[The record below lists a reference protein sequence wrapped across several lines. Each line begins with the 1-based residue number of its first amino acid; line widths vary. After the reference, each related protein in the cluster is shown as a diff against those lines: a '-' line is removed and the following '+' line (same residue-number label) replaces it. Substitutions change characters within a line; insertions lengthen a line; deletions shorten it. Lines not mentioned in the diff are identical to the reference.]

1 MAPDHATEL
10 ESLAF
15 GIRRC
20 EKCRLHE
27 GRTHAVPGEG
37 PADADI
43 VILGEGPGGVEDR
56 TGRPFAGPAGK
67 LLDSLLRENG
77 IARGEVFITNCVKC
91 RPPENRTPRRDE
103 LATCSMAWLN
113 RQLELIAPRLVV
125 VLGQTATRQ
134 MLGKEAT
141 VTHLHGT
148 LHERDGRAYFVT
160 YHPAAALRFETI
172 AQALR
177 AYFRVLGK
185 WLAER
190 TEVV

>member
-1 MAPDHATEL
+1 MALDPATEL

-15 GIRRC
+15 GISRC
-20 EKCRLHE
+20 EKCRLHQ

-37 PADADI
+37 PADAEI

-56 TGRPFAGPAGK
+56 TGRPFTGPAGR
-67 LLDSLLRENG
+67 LLDSLLRDIG
-77 IARGEVFITNCVKC
+77 LPRGEVFITNCVKC
-91 RPPENRTPRRDE
+91 RPPENRTPRQDE
-103 LATCSMAWLN
+103 LKTCSQAWLN
-113 RQLELIAPRLVV
+113 RQLELISPRLVIL
-125 VLGQTATRQ
+125 LGQTATRQ

-148 LHERDGRAYFVT
+148 LHERDERAYFVT
-160 YHPAAALRFETI
+160 YHPAAALRFDTI
-172 AQALR
+172 AAALK
-177 AYFRVLGK
+177 ADFRLLGI